1 MESIGR
7 VTRRNPTG
15 RVPGGSER
23 GSRGSTRG
31 SRGRGR
37 GGQHQTVSDGHVDT
51 ESETYWSY
59 EDSTYRPETEPVETP
74 YEGDDDDIS
83 DEEENGSLARI
94 EALLQQYHRE
104 REERRERRRRRAG
117 QPSGGAPRGKSYC
130 DSRTHVEAHGSRG
143 DGGPTIRISK
153 YIKEA
158 RDLGCKPF
166 DGTGDISVAAQW
178 IKRLNEAALDMQL
191 TPDFKLRIAVRLLE
205 GLASK
210 WWDGTK
216 GKYGG
221 NVTWEDFRQEFF
233 AQYYSDF
240 EVNAK
245 VREYTLLTQGGN
257 MTVKELE
264 HKFRDLADHIPEYAC
279 DENRMVN
286 HFWEALDLEIRDRA
300 TQLPNMTFSQ
310 VVAQGLKGEKQ
321 WEERKKRD
329 ADEAKKRKWENHGP
343 QGSNKKGNHGGG
355 GSFRAPAPPSKGNP
369 AFSGHNSGSQASTT
383 PRCRNCNRSH
393 AGKCRDPPR
402 CFQCGSTGHIKP
414 NCPQLGGNRGAGS
427 SGATTASRSRTGAP
441 HASAGQGGASTSN
454 APSVNQ
460 GRTQARVYAMTEA
473 DARADPDS
481 VAGTLKI
488 NGRNARILID
498 TGAQRSF
505 VSEAFAESLDLPLI
519 VMTQPLLVSTP
530 LGDDVERK
538 HYYPS
543 CEVEVTGQPLTCDF

>member
-1 MESIGR
+1 MEPVGR
-7 VTRRNPTG
+7 ITRRNPTG

-23 GSRGSTRG
+23 GSRGSSRG

-37 GGQHQTVSDGHVDT
+37 GGRQQQTVSDGHVDT

-74 YEGDDDDIS
+74 YEGDDDDVS

-104 REERRERRRRRAG
+104 REERRERRRHRAG
-117 QPSGGAPRGKSYC
+117 PPSGGAPRGRSYC

-221 NVTWEDFRQEFF
+221 TVTWEDFRQEFF

-245 VREYTLLTQGGN
+245 VREYTFLTQGGN

-329 ADEAKKRKWENHGP
+329 AEEAKKRKWESHGP

-355 GSFRAPAPPSKGNP
+355 GSFRAPAPPSRGG
-369 AFSGHNSGSQASTT
+369 SGTGGQTSGSQA
-383 PRCRNCNRSH
+383 PMMIRCRNCNRNH
-393 AGKCRDPPR
+393 GGKCRDPPR
-402 CFQCGSTGHIKP
+402 CYQCGDTGHIKP
-414 NCPQLGGNRGAGS
+414 NCPQLGGNRGVGS
-427 SGATTASRSRTGAP
+427 SGATTASRNRSGAP
-441 HASAGQGGASTSN
+441 HASMGQGGASTSN

-473 DARADPDS
+473 DARANPDS
-481 VAGTLKI
+481 VAVS
-488 NGRNARILID
+488 GR
-498 TGAQRSF
+498 T
-505 VSEAFAESLDLPLI
+505 
-519 VMTQPLLVSTP
+519 
-530 LGDDVERK
+530 
-538 HYYPS
+538 
-543 CEVEVTGQPLTCDF
+543 

>member
-1 MESIGR
+1 MEPIGR
-7 VTRRNPTG
+7 ITRRNPTG

-23 GSRGSTRG
+23 GSRGSSRG

-37 GGQHQTVSDGHVDT
+37 GGQHQTVSDGHVET

-74 YEGDDDDIS
+74 YEGDDDDVS
-83 DEEENGSLARI
+83 DEEESGSLARI

-104 REERRERRRRRAG
+104 REEIRERRRRRAG
-117 QPSGGAPRGKSYC
+117 QPSGGAPRGRSVC

-191 TPDFKLRIAVRLLE
+191 TP
-205 GLASK
+205 K

-221 NVTWEDFRQEFF
+221 TVTWEDFRQEFF
-233 AQYYSDF
+233 SQYYSDF

-329 ADEAKKRKWENHGP
+329 AEEAKKRKWESHGP
-343 QGSNKKGNHGGG
+343 QGSNKKVNHGGG
-355 GSFRAPAPPSKGNP
+355 GSFRAPAPPSRGS
-369 AFSGHNSGSQASTT
+369 SGTGGQNSGSQA
-383 PRCRNCNRSH
+383 PMMIRCRNCNRNH
-393 AGKCRDPPR
+393 GGKCRDPPR
-402 CFQCGSTGHIKP
+402 CYQCGDTGHIKP

-427 SGATTASRSRTGAP
+427 SGTTTASRSRTRAP
-441 HASAGQGGASTSN
+441 QASTGQGGASTSN

-473 DARADPDS
+473 DARANPDS
-481 VAGTLKI
+481 VAVS
-488 NGRNARILID
+488 GR
-498 TGAQRSF
+498 T
-505 VSEAFAESLDLPLI
+505 
-519 VMTQPLLVSTP
+519 
-530 LGDDVERK
+530 
-538 HYYPS
+538 
-543 CEVEVTGQPLTCDF
+543 